1 MFAANR
7 LRQAISDAGFT
18 QEKFARECGVTL
30 AAVQKWCGGKSQPTF
45 ENVLTVSRVL
55 NTDPA
60 YWVDNDDEL
69 EPAA

>member
-18 QEKFARECGVTL
+18 QEKFARECDVTL
-30 AAVQKWCGGKSQPTF
+30 AAVQKWCAGKSQPTF
-45 ENVLTVSRVL
+45 ENVLAISRVL
-55 NTDPA
+55 TIDPS
-60 YWVDNDDEL
+60 YWIADEDEL